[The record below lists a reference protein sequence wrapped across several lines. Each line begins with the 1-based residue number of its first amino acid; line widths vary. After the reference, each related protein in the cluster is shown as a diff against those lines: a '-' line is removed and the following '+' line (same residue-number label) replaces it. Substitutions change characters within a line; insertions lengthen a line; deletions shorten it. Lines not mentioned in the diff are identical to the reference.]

1 MQLVASPRGCQFVWG
16 TLQLKPSLLLTCM
29 SLPHALLTALIER
42 PSSGSDLASRF
53 DRSIGHFWHAS
64 HQQIYRELGRL
75 EEAGWVASEPL
86 EGSRG
91 RKRSYRVLPAG
102 RKELRRWVALAAEPQ
117 PLRDELM
124 VRLRAEAALGSG
136 ASTGLRDEIQRRLAW
151 HQDKLD
157 LFLRIEQ
164 HDFTD
169 PEPTR
174 ESRLQHLVLQAGIQ
188 HERLWVAFAHQ
199 ALQVLDL
206 PARPAAPPRA

>member
-1 MQLVASPRGCQFVWG
+1 
-16 TLQLKPSLLLTCM
+16 M

-64 HQQIYRELGRL
+64 HQQIYRELARL
-75 EEAGWVASEPL
+75 EQAGWVASQPL

-102 RKELRRWVALAAEPQ
+102 RKELRRWVGLQADPQ

-124 VRLRAEAALGSG
+124 VRLRAEAAIG
-136 ASTGLRDEIQRRLAW
+136 AAGAKSATGLREDIERRLAW
-151 HQDKLD
+151 HQDKLA

-164 HDFTD
+164 HDFGE

-174 ESRLQHLVLQAGIQ
+174 ETRLQHLVLQAGIA
-188 HERLWVAFAHQ
+188 HERLWVAFAQQ
-199 ALQVLDL
+199 ALEALDL
-206 PARPAAPPRA
+206 PSQPAVKPRS